1 MFPYHQLRVPPILG
15 NPSYFPP
22 FILRHS
28 AFPSPIDLS
37 IRTLTPI
44 TPPTTP
50 SPVQCRLNIGEFVN
64 KNLDINAV
72 TTVTSTPAFWKWDQI
87 GHSSAAYFHNSE
99 SAACLNTNTT
109 TTTTTT
115 PILVTHATKQVSN
128 QERIDITERRIKDF
142 TTNSTQNDQQQQF
155 SYNLS
160 IDDDFDSDEDAF
172 VDVLTQD
179 DVVLPRRT
187 NSAFEKVDTNEPEIP
202 IVLINDVEDDDDDID
217 DGDNDIMSEQCNG
230 ALDRNKTYY
239 DDEKL
244 HKNAMD
250 GFAKLFEKS
259 LCNDIKNH
267 RISIYDKLPSDE
279 STTTPPNIAMKKRIK
294 HKRNIQQ
301 DDDNISPV
309 SGTII
314 RRLRDD
320 EELVVR
326 RGDIDPAFNVV
337 EITDE
342 AKKILSKIENK
353 IGSYICQL
361 CRELY
366 NDAFQLAQHRC
377 SRIVHIEYRCA
388 ECDKVF
394 NCPANLAS
402 HRRWHKPRQSNL
414 SQKSVTAT
422 NLKIKHKPNV
432 RPSENAIN
440 SDGQLGNFVC
450 KDCGKA
456 FRRMAYLKKHAI
468 VHQYSVCE
476 MEKRLNFL
484 EYNKLIT
491 GRNAAQ
497 MPTQYKTMLP
507 DVEQRHLHQ
516 IRELY
521 YQQRECLSAFQFVQH
536 QRIEKNNKSDSYQ
549 KDSNASDK

>member
-50 SPVQCRLNIGEFVN
+50 SPVQCRMNIGDYVN
-64 KNLDINAV
+64 KNMDINTV
-72 TTVTSTPAFWKWDQI
+72 VTSSPAFWKWEQL
-87 GHSSAAYFHNSE
+87 GHTAAGASSYFHNSD
-99 SAACLNTNTT
+99 SVCLNSSTSSPLIVNSNVATAKELVLNEQRQANHVDERKTKDDHPTTSSTSTT
-109 TTTTTT
+109 TTM
-115 PILVTHATKQVSN
+115 VVDSQ
-128 QERIDITERRIKDF
+128 TE
-142 TTNSTQNDQQQQF
+142 QF
-155 SYNLS
+155 SYDLS

-179 DVVLPRRT
+179 DIVLPRRT
-187 NSAFEKVDTNEPEIP
+187 QSEITVDTNGPGTP
-202 IVLINDVEDDDDDID
+202 VVLINDVDDDDDEND
-217 DGDNDIMSEQCNG
+217 DDVGDNNDVNDIVDNDDDDDLNQCNVS

-244 HKNAMD
+244 HQNAID
-250 GFAKLFEKS
+250 GFAKLFEKT
-259 LCNDIKNH
+259 LCNDMIKNRH
-267 RISIYDKLPSDE
+267 LTIFDNSKLSAMTTTTTTTTMMTTAPLPS
-279 STTTPPNIAMKKRIK
+279 SMALKKRIK
-294 HKRNIQQ
+294 HKRIHLH
-301 DDDNISPV
+301 DDDNTSPV

-388 ECDKVF
+388 ECDKV
-394 NCPANLAS
+394 
-402 HRRWHKPRQSNL
+402 
-414 SQKSVTAT
+414 VTVSFS
-422 NLKIKHKPNV
+422 LLLFIV
-432 RPSENAIN
+432 RC
-440 SDGQLGNFVC
+440 F
-450 KDCGKA
+450 
-456 FRRMAYLKKHAI
+456 
-468 VHQYSVCE
+468 
-476 MEKRLNFL
+476 
-484 EYNKLIT
+484 
-491 GRNAAQ
+491 
-497 MPTQYKTMLP
+497 
-507 DVEQRHLHQ
+507 
-516 IRELY
+516 
-521 YQQRECLSAFQFVQH
+521 
-536 QRIEKNNKSDSYQ
+536 
-549 KDSNASDK
+549 

>member
-50 SPVQCRLNIGEFVN
+50 SPVQCRMNIGEFVN
-64 KNLDINAV
+64 KNLDINTV
-72 TTVTSTPAFWKWDQI
+72 VTSAPAFWKWEQL
-87 GHSSAAYFHNSE
+87 GHASSSASAYFHNAE
-99 SAACLNTNTT
+99 SICLNTTSSSIVNSNVASVKE
-109 TTTTTT
+109 
-115 PILVTHATKQVSN
+115 LVSSEQRSNHSSERKTKEDDPMMMVNCQ
-128 QERIDITERRIKDF
+128 TE
-142 TTNSTQNDQQQQF
+142 QF

-179 DVVLPRRT
+179 DIVLPRRT
-187 NSAFEKVDTNEPEIP
+187 HSEIDIDHVNSEPDIP
-202 IVLINDVEDDDDDID
+202 IVLINDVDDDDDEDVDDVIENID
-217 DGDNDIMSEQCNG
+217 EQCNVDSG
-230 ALDRNKTYY
+230 ALDRDKTYY

-244 HKNAMD
+244 HKNAID

-259 LCNDIKNH
+259 LCNNIKNQ
-267 RISIYDKLPSDE
+267 RLGIFDNNKMTATSTSKTTMDISS
-279 STTTPPNIAMKKRIK
+279 TPPPPPPPPLPPTNLALKKRIK
-294 HKRNIQQ
+294 QKRMHLH
-301 DDDNISPV
+301 DDDNTSPV

-388 ECDKVF
+388 ECDKVCTIF
-394 NCPANLAS
+394 
-402 HRRWHKPRQSNL
+402 
-414 SQKSVTAT
+414 
-422 NLKIKHKPNV
+422 I
-432 RPSENAIN
+432 
-440 SDGQLGNFVC
+440 F
-450 KDCGKA
+450 
-456 FRRMAYLKKHAI
+456 
-468 VHQYSVCE
+468 
-476 MEKRLNFL
+476 
-484 EYNKLIT
+484 
-491 GRNAAQ
+491 
-497 MPTQYKTMLP
+497 
-507 DVEQRHLHQ
+507 
-516 IRELY
+516 
-521 YQQRECLSAFQFVQH
+521 
-536 QRIEKNNKSDSYQ
+536 
-549 KDSNASDK
+549 